1 MGRRI
6 DPCSDYGFKTIFGK
20 VENKKYLISFL
31 NSLLKGEYEITD
43 VLYIDKEQCPES
55 EDNRTM
61 FYDVYCTTN
70 DGRHVICEM
79 QNAEQHRFGTRSLCY
94 ASNAIMRQCRKG
106 KEWHYDDIK
115 SVVCISVLNFIS
127 LELSNGD
134 SYRKDVTLMD
144 CETKAE
150 FSDDLRLIYLTLPKF
165 TKKERECSNDL
176 EHWLFSLKHMETM
189 EQLPDELKGTIFEE
203 LWDTLDYYSLPIED
217 QVLYERVMKRRADER
232 NIRKTA
238 EERGKEEG
246 LKQGKEEGLKQ
257 GKEEG
262 LKEGV
267 KHVALELL
275 KAGMLPL
282 AEISKCTGLSLEQLE
297 ELKKSL

>member
-31 NSLLKGEYEITD
+31 NSLLTGEYEITD
-43 VLYIDKEQCPES
+43 VLYIDKEQCPDS

-79 QNAEQHRFGTRSLCY
+79 QNADQHRFGTRSLCY

-106 KEWHYDDIK
+106 DGWKYDDIK

-127 LELSNGD
+127 SDLSNSD

-144 CETKAE
+144 CRTKAE

-165 TKKERECSNDL
+165 TKKETECSNDL
-176 EHWLFSLKHMETM
+176 EHWLFSLKNMETM
-189 EQLPDELKGTIFEE
+189 EQLPDEFKGTIFEE
-203 LWDTLDYYSLPIED
+203 LWNKLDYYSLPIED
-217 QVLYERVMKRRADER
+217 QVYYERVMKRRADER
-232 NIRKTA
+232 NILATA
-238 EERGKEEG
+238 KEKGIEQGLEKGMQQGLEKGIQQGLEKGK
-246 LKQGKEEGLKQ
+246 
-257 GKEEG
+257 
-262 LKEGV
+262 
-267 KHVALELL
+267 
-275 KAGMLPL
+275 
-282 AEISKCTGLSLEQLE
+282 LE
-297 ELKKSL
+297 EKLQIARNMKAMGASFDFIKQSTKLSDEEIQNL